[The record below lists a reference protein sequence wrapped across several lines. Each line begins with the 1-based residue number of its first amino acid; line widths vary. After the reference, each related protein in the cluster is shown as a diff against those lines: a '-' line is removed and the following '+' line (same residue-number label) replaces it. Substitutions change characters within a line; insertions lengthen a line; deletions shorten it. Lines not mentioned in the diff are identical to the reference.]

1 MAIETHCQGCQKL
14 LRVADEHAGKNARC
28 PSCGTIY
35 TVPGGTS
42 LSGFSSGSAYP
53 TAASAPM
60 PSQWSDPKP
69 NERWMLKTADGL
81 SFGPVPR
88 EELDRWLAEGRI
100 TPQAQVKTEGSFTW
114 LPAAKVYP
122 QLQSAAQPSSNP
134 FADTLGTQNPYAPPT
149 GGGPYNWPTGARRYR
164 EQHRG
169 GAILAMSIVGLFI
182 CGFLTIAAFIM
193 AIIDLNKMN
202 NGTMDPSG
210 KGLTI
215 AGLVIASIGLAFTAI
230 YLLALFAGMN

>member
-35 TVPGGTS
+35 TVPGGAPV
-42 LSGFSSGSAYP
+42 SGFGSGPAHPS
-53 TAASAPM
+53 AASAQM
-60 PSQWSDPKP
+60 PSQWSQPKP
-69 NERWMLKTADGL
+69 TERWLLKTADGL

-88 EELDRWLAEGRI
+88 EELDRWLTEGRI
-100 TPQAQVKTEGSFTW
+100 TPQAQVKQEGGFTW
-114 LPAAKVYP
+114 LPATQVYP
-122 QLQSAAQPSSNP
+122 QLQAAAQPAGNP
-134 FADTLGTQNPYAPPT
+134 FADSLATQNPYAPPA
-149 GGGPYNWPTGARRYR
+149 GGGAYNWPTGSRRYR

-169 GAILAMSIVGLFI
+169 GAILAMSIVGIFI

-202 NGTMDPSG
+202 KGTMDPSG

-215 AGLVIASIGLAFTAI
+215 AGLVISSIGLAVTVLI
-230 YLLALFAGMN
+230 ILANIAAMN